1 MALRIKIKQLFDF
14 LITSPSNG
22 QYLRYNSTSQ
32 KWQNVTMP
40 TIWTGQATVTGSTG
54 LFTVNIPAGTFT
66 NPPKVFVTGRGTDTQ
81 GGAVYASVTSVTNT
95 TITGRANTSTTV
107 GVLLVYILTNAPAG
121 TVIDVMA
128 IGN

>member
-22 QYLRYNSTSQ
+22 QYLRYNSTNQ

-40 TIWTGQATVTGSTG
+40 TIWTGQGTVSGSSG
-54 LFTVNIPAGTFT
+54 VFTINIPAGTFV
-66 NPPKVFVTGRGTDTQ
+66 NPPKVFFTGHGTSAQ
-81 GGAVYASVTSVTNT
+81 GGAVYASLTSVTNT
-95 TITGRANTSTTV
+95 VITGRANTSTTT
-107 GVLLVYILTNAPAG
+107 GVLLVYILTHAAAG